1 MANKK
6 GLVQQVA
13 DSIYQM
19 ILTEKKYNPGD
30 RLPGENILAAQLNVG
45 RSTLREAIRILVSQ
59 GILVVY
65 RGKGTFINTELTAF
79 QNLGLESMERIR
91 VRLKDLYETRLLFE
105 PDIAALAC
113 RRATDEDMD
122 NILSIGKSVED
133 RRHCS
138 T

>member
-65 RGKGTFINTELTAF
+65 RGKGTFINTEITAF
-79 QNLGLESMERIR
+79 QNLGFAERQR
-91 VRLKDLYETRLLFE
+91 
-105 PDIAALAC
+105 
-113 RRATDEDMD
+113 
-122 NILSIGKSVED
+122 
-133 RRHCS
+133 RRHFVDGEECLLECTGRS
-138 T
+138 LYICGNV